1 MTCVIFLAAI
11 DEYDT
16 YLITEDNERA
26 NRLQE
31 SIEIFRQIQLQNW
44 LQHTTF
50 ILFLNKKDVFE
61 EKIRNHHL
69 IEHFSDFPGHNLGL
83 LINMDII
90 YWGSGWINRHIFAE
104 GFRREAGPALEFIKK
119 RFHSTQPQQRHR
131 RMIYTHHTTATGQ
144 QRPPCGQCGALTI
157 CLQTRRTWGSCS
169 RPSET
174 PSCRSIWN
182 TTTSCDMGPSAI
194 YLNFNS
200 NDAQNRDL
208 NKESSIV
215 S

>member
-1 MTCVIFLAAI
+1 MKIVQTSFVIMQPQQRVTCVIFLAAI

-69 IEHFSDFPGHNLGL
+69 IEHFSDFPGHNHGL
-83 LINMDII
+83 LIIMDII
-90 YWGSGWINRHIFAE
+90 YSGSG
-104 GFRREAGPALEFIKK
+104 
-119 RFHSTQPQQRHR
+119 
-131 RMIYTHHTTATGQ
+131 
-144 QRPPCGQCGALTI
+144 
-157 CLQTRRTWGSCS
+157 
-169 RPSET
+169 
-174 PSCRSIWN
+174 
-182 TTTSCDMGPSAI
+182 
-194 YLNFNS
+194 
-200 NDAQNRDL
+200 
-208 NKESSIV
+208 
-215 S
+215 

>member
-1 MTCVIFLAAI
+1 MSFESEKIQWALLVSASIGWLVCLAKGLMVLEYEFTVSDINFKITDVGGQREQRTIWIEFLAVCLQSFSQLYRVKIVQTSFVIMQPQQRVTCVIFLAAI

-83 LINMDII
+83 LIIMDII
-90 YWGSGWINRHIFAE
+90 YSGSG
-104 GFRREAGPALEFIKK
+104 
-119 RFHSTQPQQRHR
+119 
-131 RMIYTHHTTATGQ
+131 
-144 QRPPCGQCGALTI
+144 
-157 CLQTRRTWGSCS
+157 
-169 RPSET
+169 
-174 PSCRSIWN
+174 
-182 TTTSCDMGPSAI
+182 
-194 YLNFNS
+194 
-200 NDAQNRDL
+200 
-208 NKESSIV
+208 
-215 S
+215 

>member
-69 IEHFSDFPGHNLGL
+69 IEHFSDFPGHNLVL

-90 YWGSGWINRHIFAE
+90 YSGSGCINRHILYICR
-104 GFRREAGPALEFIKK
+104 GFPER
-119 RFHSTQPQQRHR
+119 S
-131 RMIYTHHTTATGQ
+131 
-144 QRPPCGQCGALTI
+144 
-157 CLQTRRTWGSCS
+157 RT
-169 RPSET
+169 
-174 PSCRSIWN
+174 
-182 TTTSCDMGPSAI
+182 
-194 YLNFNS
+194 
-200 NDAQNRDL
+200 
-208 NKESSIV
+208 SS
-215 S
+215 

>member
-1 MTCVIFLAAI
+1 MGVIGKCLHLFRACLSCYKGLLVLEYEFTVSDINFKITDVGGQREQRTIWIEFLAVCLQSFSQLYRVKMVQTSFVIMQPQQRVTCVIFLAAI

-83 LINMDII
+83 LIIMDII
-90 YWGSGWINRHIFAE
+90 YSGSG
-104 GFRREAGPALEFIKK
+104 
-119 RFHSTQPQQRHR
+119 
-131 RMIYTHHTTATGQ
+131 
-144 QRPPCGQCGALTI
+144 
-157 CLQTRRTWGSCS
+157 
-169 RPSET
+169 
-174 PSCRSIWN
+174 
-182 TTTSCDMGPSAI
+182 
-194 YLNFNS
+194 
-200 NDAQNRDL
+200 
-208 NKESSIV
+208 
-215 S
+215 